1 MPIAVP
7 IRKEIVLLG
16 GGHAHLAVLK
26 QFGMRPLPGVRLTL
40 VSPYYDAPYSGML
53 PGHIAG
59 HYTFAESHVSLLPL
73 CQFADAQFY
82 PDAAVSLDLENRK
95 IHCRQRPPV
104 AFDILSIDT
113 GSTPSICRT
122 SGAAEYAV
130 PIKPVEIFL
139 QRWETIE
146 NELKAKPNRLVRF
159 IIVGAGAGGAE
170 LTLSLQHRLKKSFQ
184 KEQATEE
191 RFLFSL
197 FAASSTI
204 LPTYAPQVREG
215 YRRILASRKVA
226 VYTNCRITEV
236 FENRVRTSQN
246 ERHEYDY
253 LLWATEASAP
263 DWPKTAGLDVDE
275 HGFIVVNNHLQST
288 SHPFVFAAGDVASMR
303 LHPRPKSGVFAVR
316 QGLPLARNLRAAVLG
331 EWKESKNA
339 PNAKRAIPFVPYT
352 PQRRFLSL
360 ISAGNRFAIASRGRW
375 SVKGKWVWKWK
386 DWIDRRWMRQYQIL
400 PAMHRRAPGKMRQTL
415 SKTKNEKQAANFL
428 SAFLSKT
435 LRSSSQQNSQ
445 PEIRCDGCG
454 SKVGRDILTQTL
466 QRIGLPP
473 QSAPSISI
481 GLHSPDDAAVFSIPE
496 KSRIVQTVDFF
507 PAFLNDPFLFGQ
519 IAALHCLSDVLAM
532 GAQPHSA
539 QIIAVIPY
547 GKERSAEE
555 SLFQLMSGAVKAL
568 NAHQTDLIG
577 GHTLEGERFA
587 LGMTVN
593 GLLHGYPPWRK
604 QGLQPGDRLILT
616 KPLGSGMI
624 LASLMR
630 QKSQSRWIAEAI
642 RQMLHSNASAIPI
655 LRQHKVAAVTDCT
668 GFGLIG
674 HLAEMMEASSVDAV
688 LEIGKIPLLEGA
700 VECAQNKIL
709 SSLHPQNRQQRAII
723 ANNDDFQTDPRYPAL
738 FDPQTSGGLLFGVAA
753 AKAENC
759 LRQLRQAGWK
769 HAQIIGRI
777 ILPQTAR
784 QPQLTLRP

>member
-1 MPIAVP
+1 MPVAVP

-40 VSPYYDAPYSGML
+40 VSPFYDTPYSGML

-82 PDAAVSLDLENRK
+82 PDAAVALDLENRK

-113 GSTPSICRT
+113 GSTPSICWT
-122 SGAAEYAV
+122 PGAAEYAI
-130 PIKPVEIFL
+130 PIKPVELFL
-139 QRWETIE
+139 QRWTAIE
-146 NELKAKPNRLVRF
+146 NELKAKPNRLFRF

-170 LTLSLQHRLKKSFQ
+170 LTLSLQHRLKKSLP
-184 KEQATEE
+184 KGQAPEE
-191 RFLFSL
+191 RFHFSL

-204 LPTYAPQVREG
+204 LPTHAPQVRES
-215 YRRILASRKVA
+215 YRRILAARKIA
-226 VYTNCRITEV
+226 VYTHCRIIEALAGC
-236 FENRVRTSQN
+236 VRTSQN
-246 ERHEYDY
+246 QQREYDY

-263 DWPKTAGLDVDE
+263 TWPKTAGLDVDE
-275 HGFIVVNNHLQST
+275 HGFIAVNNCLQST
-288 SHPFVFAAGDVASMR
+288 SHPFVFAGGDVASMR

-316 QGLPLARNLRAAVLG
+316 QGPPLARNLRAAVLS
-331 EWKESKNA
+331 EWNPSKNA
-339 PNAKRAIPFVPYT
+339 SNSKRADSLVSYT

-360 ISAGNRFAIASRGRW
+360 ISAGNRFAIASRSRW

-386 DWIDRRWMRQYQIL
+386 DWIDRRWMRQYQVL
-400 PAMHRRAPGKMRQTL
+400 PAMRRRSPGKMDRAL
-415 SKTKNEKQAANFL
+415 SRATKKKQAAGFL
-428 SAFLSKT
+428 SSFLSKT
-435 LRSSSQQNSQ
+435 SSFQQNLH
-445 PEIRCDGCG
+445 PEIRCEGCG

-466 QRIGLPP
+466 RRI
-473 QSAPSISI
+473 APSQSRSASI
-481 GLHSPDDAAVFSIPE
+481 GLHSLDDAAVFSVPE
-496 KSRIVQTVDFF
+496 KSRIVQSVDFF
-507 PAFLNDPFLFGQ
+507 PAFLSDPFLFGQ
-519 IAALHCLSDVLAM
+519 IASLHCLNDILAM

-547 GKERSAEE
+547 GNERSAEE
-555 SLFQLMSGAVKAL
+555 SLFQLLSGAAKTL
-568 NAHQTDLIG
+568 HAHQTDLIG

-587 LGMTVN
+587 LGMAVN
-593 GLLHGYPPWRK
+593 GLLHGRLPWRK
-604 QGLQPGDRLILT
+604 QGLQPGECLILT

-624 LASLMR
+624 LASLMQ

-642 RQMLHSNASAIPI
+642 RQMLRSNAAAVSI
-655 LRQHKVAAVTDCT
+655 LRQHKVAGVTDCT

-700 VECAQNKIL
+700 VECARNGIF
-709 SSLHPQNRQQRAII
+709 SSLYPQNRQQNAII
-723 ANNDDFQTDPRYPAL
+723 ANDAEFQTNPRYPAL

-759 LRQLRQAGWK
+759 LQQLRQAGWK
-769 HAQIIGRI
+769 HAQIIGS
-777 ILPQTAR
+777 ILPKTAR
-784 QPQLTLRP
+784 QPQLILRP

>member
-1 MPIAVP
+1 MPIAVS

-59 HYTFAESHVSLLPL
+59 HYTFAESHISLLPL

-95 IHCRQRPPV
+95 IHCQQRPPV

-113 GSTPSICRT
+113 GSTPFICRT
-122 SGAAEYAV
+122 PGAAAYAI
-130 PIKPVEIFL
+130 PIKPVELFL
-139 QRWETIE
+139 QRWEAIE
-146 NELKAKPNRLVRF
+146 NELKSQPNRLARF

-170 LTLSLQHRLKKSFQ
+170 LTLSLQHRLKKSLP
-184 KEQATEE
+184 KEQSTEE
-191 RFLFSL
+191 RFHFSL
-197 FAASSTI
+197 FAASLTI
-204 LPTYAPQVREG
+204 LPTYTRQVREN

-226 VYTNCRITEV
+226 IYTNCRITEV
-236 FENRVRTSQN
+236 FSDRVHTSQN

-263 DWPKTAGLDVDE
+263 DWPKSAGLDVDE
-275 HGFIVVNNHLQST
+275 HGFIVINDCLQST

-316 QGLPLARNLRAAVLG
+316 QGTPLARNIRAAILD
-331 EWKESKNA
+331 EWRESRSD
-339 PNAKRAIPFVPYT
+339 PNAKSAIPFVPYT

-360 ISAGNRFAIASRGRW
+360 ISTGNRFAIASRGRW

-400 PAMHRRAPGKMRQTL
+400 PAMHRRASGKMRQTL
-415 SKTKNEKQAANFL
+415 SKTTNEKQAADFL
-428 SAFLSKT
+428 SPFLLKT
-435 LRSSSQQNSQ
+435 LRKSSPQKTQ

-466 QRIGLPP
+466 QRIDLPP
-473 QSAPSISI
+473 QSKHPTSI

-519 IAALHCLSDVLAM
+519 IAALHCLSDILAM

-547 GKERSAEE
+547 ANERSTKE
-555 SLFQLMSGAVKAL
+555 SLFQLMSGAVKTL
-568 NAHQTDLIG
+568 NAHQTNLIG
-577 GHTLEGERFA
+577 GHTLEGERLA

-593 GLLHGYPPWRK
+593 GLLHNQPPWRK

-616 KPLGSGMI
+616 KPLGTGMI

-630 QKSQSRWIAEAI
+630 QKSQSRWIAKTI

-655 LRQHKVAAVTDCT
+655 LRQHKVAGVTDCT

-674 HLAEMMEASSVDAV
+674 HLAEMMEASSVDAS
-688 LEIGKIPLLEGA
+688 LEISKIPLLEGA
-700 VECAQNKIL
+700 VECAQNKIF
-709 SSLHPQNRQQRAII
+709 SSLHPQNSQQRLITT
-723 ANNDDFQTDPRYPAL
+723 NNADFQTDPRYYAL
-738 FDPQTSGGLLFGVAA
+738 FDPQTSGGLLFGIPA
-753 AKAENC
+753 AKADNC
-759 LRQLRQAGWK
+759 LQQLRKAGWK
-769 HAQIIGRI
+769 HAQIIGR

>member
-1 MPIAVP
+1 MPVAVP
-7 IRKEIVLLG
+7 IRKEIALLG

-40 VSPYYDAPYSGML
+40 VSPFYDTPYSGML

-82 PDAAVSLDLENRK
+82 PDAAVALDLEKRK

-113 GSTPSICRT
+113 GSTPSICWT
-122 SGAAEYAV
+122 PGAAEYAI
-130 PIKPVEIFL
+130 PIKPVELFL
-139 QRWETIE
+139 RRWAAIE
-146 NELKAKPNRLVRF
+146 NELKAKPNRLFRF

-170 LTLSLQHRLKKSFQ
+170 LTLSLQHRLKKSLPKGQ
-184 KEQATEE
+184 SPEE
-191 RFLFSL
+191 RFHFSL

-204 LPTYAPQVREG
+204 LPTHASQVRES
-215 YRRILASRKVA
+215 YRRILASRKIA
-226 VYTNCRITEV
+226 VYTHCRIIEALAG
-236 FENRVRTSQN
+236 RVRTSQN
-246 ERHEYDY
+246 QQREYDY

-263 DWPKTAGLDVDE
+263 TWPKTAGLDVDE
-275 HGFIVVNNHLQST
+275 HGFIAVNNCLQST

-316 QGLPLARNLRAAVLG
+316 QGPPLARNLRAAVLS
-331 EWKESKNA
+331 EWNPSKNA
-339 PNAKRAIPFVPYT
+339 SNSKRAASLVSYT

-386 DWIDRRWMRQYQIL
+386 DWIDRRWMRQYQVL
-400 PAMHRRAPGKMRQTL
+400 PTMRRHASGKMDQGL
-415 SKTKNEKQAANFL
+415 SRATKKKQAAGFL
-428 SAFLSKT
+428 SSFLSKT
-435 LRSSSQQNSQ
+435 RSFQQNLQ
-445 PEIRCDGCG
+445 PEIRCEGCG

-466 QRIGLPP
+466 RRI
-473 QSAPSISI
+473 APSQSRSASI
-481 GLHSPDDAAVFSIPE
+481 GLHSPDDAAVFSVPE
-496 KSRIVQTVDFF
+496 KSRIVQSVDFF
-507 PAFLNDPFLFGQ
+507 PAFLSDPFLFGQ
-519 IAALHCLSDVLAM
+519 IASLHCLNDILAM

-547 GKERSAEE
+547 GNERSAEE
-555 SLFQLMSGAVKAL
+555 SLFQLLSGAAKTL
-568 NAHQTDLIG
+568 HAHQTDLIG

-587 LGMTVN
+587 LGMAVN
-593 GLLHGYPPWRK
+593 GLLHGLLPWRK
-604 QGLQPGDRLILT
+604 QGLQPGERLILT

-624 LASLMR
+624 LASLMQ

-642 RQMLHSNASAIPI
+642 RQMLRSNASAVSI
-655 LRQHKVAAVTDCT
+655 LRQHKVAGVTDCT

-674 HLAEMMEASSVDAV
+674 HLAEMMEASSVDTV

-700 VECAQNKIL
+700 VECARNGIF
-709 SSLHPQNRQQRAII
+709 SSLYPQNRQQNAII
-723 ANNDDFQTDPRYPAL
+723 ANDAEFQTDHRYPAL

-753 AKAENC
+753 ARAENC
-759 LRQLRQAGWK
+759 LQQLRQAGWK
-769 HAQIIGRI
+769 HAQIIGS
-777 ILPQTAR
+777 ILPKTAR
-784 QPQLTLRP
+784 QPKLILRP

>member
-1 MPIAVP
+1 MPVAVP
-7 IRKEIVLLG
+7 IRKEVVLLG

-82 PDAAVSLDLENRK
+82 LDAAVSLDLGNRK

-122 SGAAEYAV
+122 PGAAEYAV
-130 PIKPVEIFL
+130 PIKPVELFL
-139 QRWETIE
+139 QRWSAIE
-146 NELKAKPNRLVRF
+146 KELKAKPHRLARF

-170 LTLSLQHRLKKSFQ
+170 LTLSLQHRLKKSLPKGQ
-184 KEQATEE
+184 SPEE
-191 RFLFSL
+191 RFHFSL

-204 LPTYAPQVREG
+204 LPTHALQVRED
-215 YRRILASRKVA
+215 YRRILAARKVA
-226 VYTNCRITEV
+226 VHTNCRIIEV
-236 FENRVRTSQN
+236 FADRVHTSQN
-246 ERHEYDY
+246 KRHEYDY

-263 DWPKTAGLDVDE
+263 NWPKTAGLEVDE
-275 HGFIVVNNHLQST
+275 HGFIVINDHLQST
-288 SHPFVFAAGDVASMR
+288 SHPFVFAAGDVASMP

-316 QGLPLARNLRAAVLG
+316 QGPPLARNLMAAVLG
-331 EWKESKNA
+331 EWKEFKNA
-339 PNAKRAIPFVPYT
+339 SNAKKAIPFVSYT

-360 ISAGNRFAIASRGRW
+360 ISAGNRFALASRGRW

-400 PAMHRRAPGKMRQTL
+400 PAMPRRAPGKMRQTL
-415 SKTKNEKQAANFL
+415 PKPKNEKQAADFL
-428 SAFLSKT
+428 SALLPRT
-435 LRSSSQQNSQ
+435 LRSPSPQNPQ

-454 SKVGRDILTQTL
+454 SKVGHDILTQIL
-466 QRIGLPP
+466 RRIGLPP
-473 QSAPSISI
+473 QSSCSVSI

-507 PAFLNDPFLFGQ
+507 PAFLSDPFLFGQ
-519 IAALHCLSDVLAM
+519 IAAHHCLSDVLAM

-539 QIIAVIPY
+539 QIIALVPY
-547 GKERSAEE
+547 GNERSTEE
-555 SLFQLMSGAVKAL
+555 SLFQLLSGAVKIL

-587 LGMTVN
+587 LGMIVN
-593 GLLHGYPPWRK
+593 GLLRGHSPWRK
-604 QGLQPGDRLILT
+604 QGLQSGDRLILT
-616 KPLGSGMI
+616 KPLGTGMI

-630 QKSQSRWIAEAI
+630 QKSQSRWIAKTI
-642 RQMLHSNASAIPI
+642 HQMLHSNATAIPI

-700 VECAQNKIL
+700 VQCAQNKIF
-709 SSLHPQNRQQRAII
+709 SSLYPQNRQQRAII
-723 ANNDDFQTDPRYPAL
+723 ANDADFQTNSRYPVL
-738 FDPQTSGGLLFGVAA
+738 FDPQTSGGLLFGIAN
-753 AKAENC
+753 AKADNC
-759 LRQLRQAGWK
+759 LQQLRQAGWK

-777 ILPQTAR
+777 LPKTDR

>member
-1 MPIAVP
+1 MPVAVP

-40 VSPYYDAPYSGML
+40 VSPYYEAPYSGML

-122 SGAAEYAV
+122 PGAAEYAV
-130 PIKPVEIFL
+130 PIKPVELFL
-139 QRWETIE
+139 QRWAAIE
-146 NELKAKPNRLVRF
+146 KELKSRPNRLARF

-170 LTLSLQHRLKKSFQ
+170 LTLSLQHRLKKSFP
-184 KEQATEE
+184 KGQATEE
-191 RFLFSL
+191 RFHFSL

-204 LPTYAPQVREG
+204 LPTYASQAREC
-215 YRRILASRKVA
+215 YQRILAARKVA
-226 VYTNCRITEV
+226 VYTDCRITEV
-236 FENRVRTSQN
+236 FADRIHTSQN

-263 DWPKTAGLDVDE
+263 NWPKTAGLDVDE
-275 HGFIVVNNHLQST
+275 HGFIAVNNCLQST
-288 SHPFVFAAGDVASMR
+288 SHPFVFAGGDVASMR

-316 QGLPLARNLRAAVLG
+316 QGPPLARNIRAAALG
-331 EWKESKNA
+331 EWKESKSD

-352 PQRRFLSL
+352 PQKRFLSL
-360 ISAGNRFAIASRGRW
+360 ISTGNRFAIASRGRW
-375 SVKGKWVWKWK
+375 SVKGKWIWKWK

-400 PAMHRRAPGKMRQTL
+400 PAMHRPAPGKMRQTL
-415 SKTKNEKQAANFL
+415 SKTTNEIQASNFL
-428 SAFLSKT
+428 SAFLPKT
-435 LRSSSQQNSQ
+435 LRNPSRQNPQ

-454 SKVGRDILTQTL
+454 SKVGRNILTQTL
-466 QRIGLPP
+466 RRIDLPP
-473 QSAPSISI
+473 QSSRSDSI
-481 GLHSPDDAAVFSIPE
+481 GLHSPDDAAVFSIPG

-519 IAALHCLSDVLAM
+519 IAALHCLSDILAM
-532 GAQPHSA
+532 GAQPYSA

-547 GKERSAEE
+547 ANERSTKE
-555 SLFQLMSGAVKAL
+555 SLFQLMSGAVKTL
-568 NAHQTDLIG
+568 NDHQTNLIG
-577 GHTLEGERFA
+577 GHTLESERFA

-593 GLLHGYPPWRK
+593 GLLHGHSPWRK

-616 KPLGSGMI
+616 KPLGTGMI

-630 QKSQSRWIAEAI
+630 QKSQSRWIAKTI

-655 LRQHKVAAVTDCT
+655 LRQHKVAGVTDCT

-674 HLAEMMEASSVDAV
+674 HLAEMMEASSVDAI
-688 LEIGKIPLLEGA
+688 LEISKIPLLEGA
-700 VECAQNKIL
+700 VECVQNKIF
-709 SSLHPQNRQQRAII
+709 SSLHPQNRQQRSLIV
-723 ANNDDFQTDPRYPAL
+723 NDAGFLSQPRYHVL
-738 FDPQTSGGLLFGVAA
+738 FDPQTSGGLLFGIPSP
-753 AKAENC
+753 KADNC
-759 LRQLRQAGWK
+759 RRQLRQAGWK

-777 ILPQTAR
+777 LPQTAR

>member
-1 MPIAVP
+1 MPVAVP

-40 VSPYYDAPYSGML
+40 VSPCYDTPYSGML

-82 PDAAVSLDLENRK
+82 QDAAVALDLENRK

-113 GSTPSICRT
+113 GSTPSICLT
-122 SGAAEYAV
+122 PGAADYAI
-130 PIKPVEIFL
+130 PIKPVDLFL
-139 QRWETIE
+139 QRWEAIE
-146 NELKAKPNRLVRF
+146 SELKAKPNHPARF
-159 IIVGAGAGGAE
+159 IVVGAGAGGAE
-170 LTLSLQHRLKKSFQ
+170 LTLSLQHRLEKSFT
-184 KEQATEE
+184 KEEK
-191 RFLFSL
+191 RFHFSL
-197 FAASSTI
+197 FAASSMI
-204 LPTYAPQVREG
+204 LPTHSPQVRES
-215 YRRILASRKVA
+215 YRRILAARKVE
-226 VYTNCRITEV
+226 VYTHCRITEV
-236 FENRVRTSQN
+236 LADRVRASRN
-246 ERHEYDY
+246 EQREYDY

-263 DWPKTAGLDVDE
+263 NWPKIAGLDVDE
-275 HGFIVVNNHLQST
+275 QGFIVVNDCLQST
-288 SHPFVFAAGDVASMR
+288 SHPFVFAAGDIASMP

-316 QGLPLARNLRAAVLG
+316 QGIPLARNLRAAVLG
-331 EWKESKNA
+331 EWKESKSDTNV
-339 PNAKRAIPFVPYT
+339 KRAISLVSYT
-352 PQRRFLSL
+352 PQKRFLSL

-400 PAMHRRAPGKMRQTL
+400 PAMPRHALGKMEQ
-415 SKTKNEKQAANFL
+415 SAGFL
-428 SAFLSKT
+428 SAFFPKT
-435 LRSSSQQNSQ
+435 SSFQQYPQ

-466 QRIGLPP
+466 RRIAPL
-473 QSAPSISI
+473 QSRSAGI
-481 GLHSPDDAAVFSIPE
+481 GLHSPEDAAVFSIPE

-507 PAFLNDPFLFGQ
+507 PAFLSDPFLFSQ
-519 IAALHCLSDVLAM
+519 IAALHCLSDILAM

-539 QIIAVIPY
+539 QIIAVLPY
-547 GKERSAEE
+547 GNERSTEE
-555 SLFQLMSGAVKAL
+555 SLFQLLAGAVKTL
-568 NAHQTDLIG
+568 HAHQTDLIG
-577 GHTLEGERFA
+577 GHTLEDEQFA

-593 GLLHGYPPWRK
+593 GILHGYPPWRK

-630 QKSQSRWIAEAI
+630 QKSQSRWIAEAV
-642 RQMLHSNASAIPI
+642 RQMLRSNASAVSI
-655 LRQHKVAAVTDCT
+655 LRQHKVAGVTDCT

-674 HLAEMMEASSVDAV
+674 HLAEMMEGSSIDAV
-688 LEIGKIPLLEGA
+688 LEIGKIPLLDGA
-700 VECAQNKIL
+700 VECARNGIF
-709 SSLHPQNRQQRAII
+709 SSLYPQNRQQNAII
-723 ANNDDFQTDPRYPAL
+723 ANDADFQTDPRYHAL

-759 LRQLRQAGWK
+759 LQQLRQAGWK

-777 ILPQTAR
+777 SPKTAR

>member
-1 MPIAVP
+1 MPVAVP
-7 IRKEIVLLG
+7 IKKEVVLLG
-16 GGHAHLAVLK
+16 GGHAHLAVLR

-40 VSPYYDAPYSGML
+40 VSPYYDTPYSGML

-82 PDAAVSLDLENRK
+82 QDAAVALDLESRK

-113 GSTPSICRT
+113 GSTPSIYRT
-122 SGAAEYAV
+122 PGAAAYAV

-146 NELKAKPNRLVRF
+146 DELKAKPNRPARF
-159 IIVGAGAGGAE
+159 IVVGAGAGGAE
-170 LTLSLQHRLKKSFQ
+170 LTLSLQHRLKKSFA
-184 KEQATEE
+184 KAEE
-191 RFLFSL
+191 RFHFSL
-197 FAASSTI
+197 FAASLTI
-204 LPTYAPQVREG
+204 LPTHAPRVRES

-226 VYTNCRITEV
+226 VYTNCRITKV
-236 FENRVRTSQN
+236 FADRVHTSQN
-246 ERHEYDY
+246 EWREYDY

-263 DWPKTAGLDVDE
+263 NWPKAAGLEVDE
-275 HGFIVVNNHLQST
+275 QGFIAVNNYLQST

-316 QGLPLARNLRAAVLG
+316 QGPPLARNIRAAVLG
-331 EWKESKNA
+331 EWKESKSD
-339 PNAKRAIPFVPYT
+339 PNAKRASSLVSHT

-400 PAMHRRAPGKMRQTL
+400 PAMPRRASGKMREVL
-415 SKTKNEKQAANFL
+415 SKTTERGQSAGFLAAFFPKIL
-428 SAFLSKT
+428 PFP
-435 LRSSSQQNSQ
+435 QNPR

-454 SKVGRDILTQTL
+454 SKVGRDILAQTL
-466 QRIGLPP
+466 RRIAPP
-473 QSAPSISI
+473 QSHSAGID
-481 GLHSPDDAAVFSIPE
+481 LHSPDDAAVFSVPE
-496 KSRIVQTVDFF
+496 KSRIVQSVDFF
-507 PAFLNDPFLFGQ
+507 PAFLSDPFLFGQ

-532 GAQPHSA
+532 GVQPRNA
-539 QIIAVIPY
+539 QIIAVVPY
-547 GKERSAEE
+547 GNERSAEE
-555 SLFQLMSGAVKAL
+555 SLFQLLSGAVKTL

-587 LGMTVN
+587 MGMTVN
-593 GLLHGYPPWRK
+593 GFLHGFPPWRK
-604 QGLQPGDRLILT
+604 QGLQPGERLILT

-630 QKSQSRWIAEAI
+630 QRSQSRWIAEAV
-642 RQMLHSNASAIPI
+642 RQMLRSNASAASI
-655 LRQHKVAAVTDCT
+655 LRQHKIAGATDCT

-688 LEIGKIPLLEGA
+688 LEIGKIPLLEG
-700 VECAQNKIL
+700 VVQCAQNKIF
-709 SSLHPQNRQQRAII
+709 SSLYPQNRQQNAVI
-723 ANNDDFQTDPRYPAL
+723 ANNADFQSDPRYPAL
-738 FDPQTSGGLLFGVAA
+738 FDPQTSGGLLFGIAN
-753 AKAENC
+753 AKADNC
-759 LRQLRQAGWK
+759 LQQLRQAGWK
-769 HAQIIGRI
+769 HAQIIGN